1 MDVSTPSH
9 EDIVASNLLAFLSSS
24 KKSATELS
32 SGDHSLAR
40 VLAQQKGL
48 LNSNN
53 SSSKNSSA
61 SVESIKSSAKGS
73 IVSGASNQ
81 ISDIDDDGLQGNR
94 MKPLSSL
101 QTNCVNHERFPIPQ
115 FSKRWSPN
123 SHQNR
128 TLSKV
133 LAAARV
139 GPRAQHR
146 AMYYCD
152 NKENKVFHAASHIK
166 EIRKTCPKHSGVKR
180 KIPELEGSA
189 RLLLLRQRRSRLS
202 SWRTATS
209 SPKNGSSVLTFTANK
224 KLEVFS
230 KKTKS
235 VAQEQ
240 TYAYSIA
247 VDGHEHIQGNNDAVH
262 ESAISKQESSA
273 VPVHSTLAAYQGF
286 RLPPLG
292 LTDES
297 SYLFCADHAKRESQS
312 TSSTLKRENL
322 MGLPLTKPPA
332 YPKTNQDISAVLSE
346 RCSSQAFVNS
356 SCGKAVDAMELISQ
370 GDLNADEALSSSL
383 PERLNRHA
391 KPVKDSVCFVE
402 EAGIL
407 NKDSSATY
415 QKPISHVNEIPG
427 RNNTGSSCQDEK
439 QIGLTK
445 PQYMLDDP
453 LLNYAIDVL
462 KLNGV
467 KQEYVDH
474 NSVETGLI
482 FQISSSDCGASLAR
496 HLSIADNEGLMGQN
510 PLQNVPSQ
518 GANQNSR
525 SHPVVPRVST
535 LYQHHNNG
543 SIPRVRR
550 GRPPKKSNLCPC
562 PEAKENRNKFARIYG
577 PSGILGKLNPG
588 IISRLRDKKQVQA
601 VLEAVIRGAFINGKK
616 ENLAVKKPEGFD
628 ATHNAARC
636 REGIKEREAI
646 KKPSN
651 QGYVLKLESE
661 DQNTISSLSLRDD
674 KERQRSA
681 INRAE
686 VDFEIEH
693 RATLRACKIE
703 KQEQC
708 SIESSK
714 QMACPQLTSEQ
725 LPMRMSMESLE
736 ACEVQNNKK
745 CSIETAE
752 DQKSF
757 DSNVSFATGNV
768 ASCWLE
774 LLRLDIKG
782 RLSALKRSK
791 RRVHGAL
798 VSGQLDDK
806 MANQGDEMDKWRA
819 FFLQM
824 EHVLHL
830 EGTRLESWL
839 NQIAHMQLSY
849 CQKKGNHQSSMP
861 PLCGFVTQ
869 SVEKDGLPSKKC

>member
-9 EDIVASNLLAFLSSS
+9 EDIVASDLLAFLSSS
-24 KKSATELS
+24 KKSATKLS

-48 LNSNN
+48 LNSN
-53 SSSKNSSA
+53 SKNSSA
-61 SVESIKSSAKGS
+61 SVESFKSSAKGS
-73 IVSGASNQ
+73 TASGASNE
-81 ISDIDDDGLQGNR
+81 ISDLDDDGLQGNR

-101 QTNCVNHERFPIPQ
+101 QPNCANHERFPIPQ
-115 FSKRWSPN
+115 FSKRRSPKKHLN
-123 SHQNR
+123 L

-139 GPRAQHR
+139 GPRARQR

-152 NKENKVFHAASHIK
+152 NKENKELHAASHIK
-166 EIRKTCPKHSGVKR
+166 EMKKTCPKHSGVKR
-180 KIPELEGSA
+180 KNSELEGSA

-209 SPKNGSSVLTFTANK
+209 SPKNGTSVLTFTASK
-224 KLEVFS
+224 KLEAFS

-286 RLPPLG
+286 KSLG

-297 SYLFCADHAKRESQS
+297 SYLFYADHAERESQS
-312 TSSTLKRENL
+312 TSSILKRENL
-322 MGLPLTKPPA
+322 IGLPLTKPPT
-332 YPKTNQDISAVLSE
+332 YPKTNQDMSAVQSE
-346 RCSSQAFVNS
+346 RCRSQALVNS
-356 SCGKAVDAMELISQ
+356 SCGKALDAMELISQ
-370 GDLNADEALSSSL
+370 EDLNDDEALSSSL

-407 NKDSSATY
+407 NRDSSATY
-415 QKPISHVNEIPG
+415 QKPMPHVNEMPG

-439 QIGLTK
+439 RVRLTE

-453 LLNYAIDVL
+453 LLNYANDVL

-467 KQEYVDH
+467 KQEYVVH
-474 NSVETGLI
+474 SSVETGLI
-482 FQISSSDCGASLAR
+482 FQISSSDCGGSLAR
-496 HLSIADNEGLMGQN
+496 HLSIADKEGLMGQN

-518 GANQNSR
+518 GANQTSR

-535 LYQHHNNG
+535 LYQQHNNG

-562 PEAKENRNKFARIYG
+562 PEAKESRNKFARICG
-577 PSGILGKLNPG
+577 PSDILGKLNPG
-588 IISRLRDKKQVQA
+588 IISRLRDRKQVQA

-628 ATHNAARC
+628 AAHNAARC
-636 REGIKEREAI
+636 REGIKEKEAI

-661 DQNTISSLSLRDD
+661 DQNTISSLAFRDD
-674 KERQRSA
+674 KERQRYA

-693 RATLRACKIE
+693 RATLGACKIG

-708 SIESSK
+708 SIEPSE
-714 QMACPQLTSEQ
+714 QMACPQLTSEK

-736 ACEVQNNKK
+736 ACKLHNNRK
-745 CSIETAE
+745 CSTEAAE
-752 DQKSF
+752 DQRSF
-757 DSNVSFATGNV
+757 ESNVSFATGNV

-791 RRVHGAL
+791 RRVHSAL

-806 MANQGDEMDKWRA
+806 MASQGDEMDKWRA

-849 CQKKGNHQSSMP
+849 CQKKGSHQSSMP

-869 SVEKDGLPSKKC
+869 SDKKDGLPSKKC